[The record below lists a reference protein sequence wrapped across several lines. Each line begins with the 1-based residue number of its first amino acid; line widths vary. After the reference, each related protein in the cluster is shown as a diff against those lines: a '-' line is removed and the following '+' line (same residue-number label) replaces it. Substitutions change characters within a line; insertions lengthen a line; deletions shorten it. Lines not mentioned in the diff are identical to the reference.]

1 MGWAVCVCVGGG
13 SISRYALQHNLG
25 LGGAVVVTLYRKGFP
40 NVPAPSPTSGL
51 LGYNAATECRGIS
64 AADLARCVARRARGR
79 CAALTATA
87 LRPCVLSGGN
97 GHVLRANPQFKDGAL
112 RPEFNKRKAP
122 KADKPAADGSKA
134 GGSKAGGKP
143 TAPATARL

>member
-1 MGWAVCVCVGGG
+1 MV
-13 SISRYALQHNLG
+13 
-25 LGGAVVVTLYRKGFP
+25 LGGEVMSEP
-40 NVPAPSPTSGL
+40 
-51 LGYNAATECRGIS
+51 
-64 AADLARCVARRARGR
+64 RRATPRGR
-79 CAALTATA
+79 CTALTATA
-87 LRPCVLSGGN
+87 LCTCALSGGN
-97 GHVLRANPQFKDGAL
+97 GHVLRANPQFRDGAL